1 MDTIFMK
8 SKNSK
13 TSDPHRLLLNL
24 ANKIDL
30 KISDK
35 YVALS
40 NLSIEYTW
48 NDPSTRIYINKI
60 ENIITLKSKTRYYLE
75 LSIPEIMKLLGSTK
89 GKITKNE
96 NGENVL
102 HLEITEIVLVNCKII
117 NIIKE
122 SCIHLFLINSL
133 LNH

>member
-75 LSIPEIMKLLGSTK
+75 LLIPEIMKLLGSTK

-96 NGENVL
+96 NGQNVL
-102 HLEITEIVLVNCKII
+102 HLEITETVLVNCKII

>member
-60 ENIITLKSKTRYYLE
+60 ENIVTLKSKTRYYLE
-75 LSIPEIMKLLGSTK
+75 LLIPEIMKLLGNTK

-102 HLEITEIVLVNCKII
+102 HLEITETVLVNCKII

>member
-75 LSIPEIMKLLGSTK
+75 LLIPEIMKLLGSTK

-96 NGENVL
+96 NSENVL
-102 HLEITEIVLVNCKII
+102 HSEITETALVNCKII

>member
-60 ENIITLKSKTRYYLE
+60 ENIITIKSKTRYYLE
-75 LSIPEIMKLLGSTK
+75 LLIPEIMKLLGSTK

>member
-1 MDTIFMK
+1 
-8 SKNSK
+8 
-13 TSDPHRLLLNL
+13 
-24 ANKIDL
+24 
-30 KISDK
+30 
-35 YVALS
+35 
-40 NLSIEYTW
+40 
-48 NDPSTRIYINKI
+48 
-60 ENIITLKSKTRYYLE
+60 
-75 LSIPEIMKLLGSTK
+75 MKLLGSTK

>member
-60 ENIITLKSKTRYYLE
+60 ENTITIKSKTRYYLE
-75 LSIPEIMKLLGSTK
+75 LLIPEIMKLLGSTK

-102 HLEITEIVLVNCKII
+102 HLEITETVLVNCKII

>member
-60 ENIITLKSKTRYYLE
+60 ENIITIKSKTRYYLE
-75 LSIPEIMKLLGSTK
+75 LLIPEIMKLLGSTK

-102 HLEITEIVLVNCKII
+102 HLEITETVLVNCKII

>member
-35 YVALS
+35 YAALS

-75 LSIPEIMKLLGSTK
+75 LLIPEIMKLLGSTK

-117 NIIKE
+117 TIMID
-122 SCIHLFLINSL
+122 SCIHFFLIHSL
-133 LNH
+133 LSH

>member
-75 LSIPEIMKLLGSTK
+75 LLIPEIMKLLGSTK

>member
-48 NDPSTRIYINKI
+48 NDPSTRIYINKK

-75 LSIPEIMKLLGSTK
+75 LLIPEIMKLLGSTK

>member
-75 LSIPEIMKLLGSTK
+75 LLIPEIMKLLGSTK

-102 HLEITEIVLVNCKII
+102 HLEITETVLVNCKII